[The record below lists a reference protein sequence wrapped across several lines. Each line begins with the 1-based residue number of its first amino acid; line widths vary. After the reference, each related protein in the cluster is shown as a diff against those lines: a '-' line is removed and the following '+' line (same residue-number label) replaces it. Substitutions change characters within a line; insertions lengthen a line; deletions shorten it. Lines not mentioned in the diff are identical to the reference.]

1 MYHFYEI
8 YGKIMNYR
16 VIADIIYAFGKICG
30 SGLSG
35 LGDLEMEKIYDDNS
49 IDVKIG
55 KLEAEEAGVDF
66 EYENIENEEED
77 EKEQPFDA
85 EKIRVDQQML
95 SVKYMLELMEQNL
108 IELNP
113 GYQRRSVWKDNKKKS
128 LLIESLMLRIPIPA
142 FYFYE
147 NEDGKYQVIDGQQR
161 LTTIKEFVDGGFR
174 LSKLEYLGTEYN
186 KKKFKD
192 LDTKYV
198 QRIYRTQIAVN
209 ILDARS
215 PKNVIY
221 DIFRRVNTGGV
232 NLNPQEM
239 RNAICKQE
247 VRDFLVKST
256 QNENYIR
263 ATRGRVKDDRMDSQE
278 LALRFYAFYM
288 AYNFEKNI
296 LYYEY
301 SNIAAMLDD
310 AIESL
315 NKMNPERRAELFQK
329 FDLAMKRSYEAFGKY
344 AFSKIQRDGNR
355 VRRNLDY
362 INKSLFSSF
371 SVLLLSPDFDYMNI
385 KGHQQKLLLG
395 LADALEDHY
404 YTNSITVGTGDKRN
418 VYANFEYSR
427 KVLEECLI

>member
-1 MYHFYEI
+1 M
-8 YGKIMNYR
+8 K
-16 VIADIIYAFGKICG
+16 K
-30 SGLSG
+30 
-35 LGDLEMEKIYDDNS
+35 KYDDDN
-49 IDVKIG
+49 IDVRIG
-55 KLEAEEAGVDF
+55 KLEAEEAGFDYEF
-66 EYENIENEEED
+66 ESADGDEEQEN
-77 EKEQPFDA
+77 EQPFDA

-95 SVKYMLELMEQNL
+95 SVKYMLELMEQEL

-113 GYQRRSVWKDNKKKS
+113 GYQRRRVWKDNKKKS

-161 LTTIKEFVDGGFR
+161 LTTIKEFVNGEFR
-174 LSKLEYLGTEYN
+174 LSGLEYLGKEYN
-186 KKKFKD
+186 KRKFDD
-192 LDTKYV
+192 LDTKYI

-239 RNAICKQE
+239 RNAICRQE
-247 VRDFLVKST
+247 VRDFLIKST
-256 QNENYIR
+256 LNENYIK

-278 LALRFYAFYM
+278 LVLRFYAFYK
-288 AYNFEKNI
+288 AYDYEKNV
-296 LYYEY
+296 LHYDY
-301 SNIAAMLDD
+301 SNIATMLDD

-315 NKMNPERRAELFQK
+315 NKMKPERREELFQK

-344 AFSKIQRDGNR
+344 SFSKIQREGR
-355 VRRNLDY
+355 TVKRNMDY

-371 SVLLLSPDFDYMNI
+371 SVLLLSHDFDDRNI
-385 KGHQQKLLLG
+385 KAHQSSLLLK
-395 LADALEDHY
+395 LADALAEHHY
-404 YTNSITVGTGDKRN
+404 ANSITVGTGDKRN
-418 VYANFEYSR
+418 VYANFEFSR
-427 KVLEECLI
+427 KVLEECLK

>member
-1 MYHFYEI
+1 
-8 YGKIMNYR
+8 
-16 VIADIIYAFGKICG
+16 
-30 SGLSG
+30 
-35 LGDLEMEKIYDDNS
+35 MEKLYDDDS
-49 IDVKIG
+49 IDVRIG
-55 KLEAEEAGVDF
+55 KLEAEEAGVD
-66 EYENIENEEED
+66 YEVDNVETNEEE
-77 EKEQPFDA
+77 ENEQPFDA

-113 GYQRRSVWKDNKKKS
+113 GYQRRRVWKDNKRKS

-147 NEDGKYQVIDGQQR
+147 NEDGQYQVIDGQQR
-161 LTTIKEFVDGGFR
+161 LTTIKEFVNGKFR
-174 LSKLEYLGTEYN
+174 LIGLEYLGKDYN
-186 KKKFKD
+186 KKSFKD
-192 LDTKYV
+192 LDTKYI

-221 DIFRRVNTGGV
+221 DIFRRVNTGGI

-256 QNENYIR
+256 RNDNYIM

-278 LALRFYAFYM
+278 LVLRFYAFYK
-288 AYNFEKNI
+288 AYNYEKSV
-296 LYYEY
+296 LYYDY
-301 SNIAAMLDD
+301 PNIASMLDD

-315 NKMNPERRAELFQK
+315 NTMNAERREELFQK

-344 AFSKIQRDGNR
+344 AFSKIQRDGYG
-355 VRRNLDY
+355 VRRNMDY
-362 INKSLFSSF
+362 INKSLFSAF
-371 SVLLLSPDFDYMNI
+371 SVLLLSPDFGNVNI
-385 KGHQQKLLLG
+385 KASQEKLLIR

-404 YTNSITVGTGDKRN
+404 YTNSITIGTGDKRN

-427 KVLEECLI
+427 KVLEECLK

>member
-1 MYHFYEI
+1 MAI
-8 YGKIMNYR
+8 YYSI
-16 VIADIIYAFGKICG
+16 V
-30 SGLSG
+30 
-35 LGDLEMEKIYDDNS
+35 GDVEMEKMYDNDS
-49 IDVKIG
+49 IDLKIG
-55 KLEAEEAGVDF
+55 KLEAEEAGLDYEF
-66 EYENIENEEED
+66 ENVEDDGEE

-95 SVKYMLELMEQNL
+95 SVKYMLELMEQDL

-113 GYQRRSVWKDNKKKS
+113 GYQRRRVWKDNKKKS

-161 LTTIKEFVDGGFR
+161 LTTIKEFVGGEFR
-174 LSKLEYLGTEYN
+174 LSGLEYLGKENN
-186 KKKFKD
+186 KKKFKN

-247 VRDFLVKST
+247 VRDFLVRST
-256 QNENYIR
+256 QNENYVR

-278 LALRFYAFYM
+278 LVLRFYAFYK
-288 AYNFEKNI
+288 AYNYEKNV
-296 LYYEY
+296 LYYDY
-301 SNIAAMLDD
+301 PNIAAMLDD
-310 AIESL
+310 AIENL
-315 NKMNPERRAELFQK
+315 NKMGSKKREELYLN
-329 FDLAMKRSYEAFGKY
+329 FDLAMKRCYEAFGKY
-344 AFSKIQRDGNR
+344 AFSKIQKEGNR
-355 VRRNLDY
+355 IKRNMDY

-371 SVLLLSPDFDYMNI
+371 SVLLLNPTLDSVNI
-385 KGHQQKLLLG
+385 KAHQEEILLE
-395 LADALEDHY
+395 LADNLADHY

-418 VYANFEYSR
+418 VYANFEFSR
-427 KVLEECLI
+427 KVLEECLG

>member
-1 MYHFYEI
+1 MEEI
-8 YGKIMNYR
+8 YY
-16 VIADIIYAFGKICG
+16 
-30 SGLSG
+30 
-35 LGDLEMEKIYDDNS
+35 DNS

-55 KLEAEEAGVDF
+55 KLEAKEAGFDY
-66 EYENIENEEED
+66 EYENGEADEEE
-77 EKEQPFDA
+77 ENGQPFDA
-85 EKIRVDQQML
+85 EKIRVEQQML
-95 SVKYMLELMEQNL
+95 SVKYMLELMEQDW

-113 GYQRRSVWKDNKKKS
+113 GYQRRRVWKDNKRKS

-147 NEDGKYQVIDGQQR
+147 NEDGVYQVIDGQQR
-161 LTTIKEFVDGGFR
+161 LTTIKEFVDGKFYLNG
-174 LSKLEYLGTEYN
+174 LEYLGKEYN
-186 KKKFKD
+186 KKRFMD

-209 ILDARS
+209 IMDARS

-344 AFSKIQRDGNR
+344 AFSKIQKDGNR

-371 SVLLLSPDFDYMNI
+371 SVLLLSPDFDNMNI

>member
-1 MYHFYEI
+1 M
-8 YGKIMNYR
+8 K
-16 VIADIIYAFGKICG
+16 K
-30 SGLSG
+30 
-35 LGDLEMEKIYDDNS
+35 KYDDDN
-49 IDVKIG
+49 IDVRIG
-55 KLEAEEAGVDF
+55 KLEAEEAGFDYEF
-66 EYENIENEEED
+66 ESTDGDEEQEN
-77 EKEQPFDA
+77 EQPFDA

-95 SVKYMLELMEQNL
+95 SVKYMLELMEQEL

-113 GYQRRSVWKDNKKKS
+113 GYQRRRVWKDNKKKS

-161 LTTIKEFVDGGFR
+161 LTTIKEFVNGEFR
-174 LSKLEYLGTEYN
+174 LSGLEYLGKEYN
-186 KKKFKD
+186 KRKFDD
-192 LDTKYV
+192 LDTKYI

-239 RNAICKQE
+239 RNAICRQE
-247 VRDFLVKST
+247 VRDFLIKST
-256 QNENYIR
+256 LNENYIK

-278 LALRFYAFYM
+278 LVLRFYAFYK
-288 AYNFEKNI
+288 AYDYEKNV
-296 LYYEY
+296 LHYDY
-301 SNIAAMLDD
+301 SNIATMLDD

-315 NKMNPERRAELFQK
+315 NKMKPERREELFQK

-344 AFSKIQRDGNR
+344 AFSKIQREGR
-355 VRRNLDY
+355 TVKRNMDY

-371 SVLLLSPDFDYMNI
+371 SVLLLSHDFDDRNI
-385 KGHQQKLLLG
+385 KAHQSSLLLK
-395 LADALEDHY
+395 LADALAEHHY
-404 YTNSITVGTGDKRN
+404 ANSITVGTGDKRN

-427 KVLEECLI
+427 KVLEECLK

>member
-1 MYHFYEI
+1 MAE
-8 YGKIMNYR
+8 GKDLLS
-16 VIADIIYAFGKICG
+16 VLWSGADVLRGKM
-30 SGLSG
+30 
-35 LGDLEMEKIYDDNS
+35 DANEYKMEKSYDDNS
-49 IDVKIG
+49 IDIKIG
-55 KLEAEEAGVDF
+55 KLEAEEAGVDYEF
-66 EYENIENEEED
+66 ENIENDEEE

-95 SVKYMLELMEQNL
+95 SVKYMLELMEQDL

-174 LSKLEYLGTEYN
+174 LSKLEYLGKEYN

-256 QNENYIR
+256 QNENYVM

-278 LALRFYAFYM
+278 LVLRFYAFYR
-288 AYNFEKNI
+288 AYDYEEKF
-296 LYYEY
+296 LDYDYP
-301 SNIAAMLDD
+301 NIAAMLDD

-315 NKMNPERRAELFQK
+315 NKMNPEKREELFQK
-329 FDLAMKRSYEAFGKY
+329 FNLAMKRSYEAFGKY
-344 AFSKIQRDGNR
+344 AFSKIQRDGSG
-355 VRRNLDY
+355 VKRNLDY

-371 SVLLLSPDFDYMNI
+371 SVLLLSPDYDNVDI
-385 KGHQQKLLLG
+385 KAYQEKLLSG
-395 LADALEDHY
+395 LADALENHY
-404 YTNSITVGTGDKRN
+404 YANSITIGTGNRRN
-418 VYANFEYSR
+418 VYTNFDYSR
-427 KVLEECLI
+427 KVLEECLK

>member
-1 MYHFYEI
+1 MKKMYSE
-8 YGKIMNYR
+8 
-16 VIADIIYAFGKICG
+16 D
-30 SGLSG
+30 
-35 LGDLEMEKIYDDNS
+35 S
-49 IDVKIG
+49 IDIKIG
-55 KLEAEEAGVDF
+55 KLEAEEAGIDYEF
-66 EYENIENEEED
+66 EEAECDD
-77 EKEQPFDA
+77 EQEREQPFDA

-95 SVKYMLELMEQNL
+95 SVKYMLELMEQDL

-113 GYQRRSVWKDNKKKS
+113 GYQRRRVWNDNKKKS

-161 LTTIKEFVDGGFR
+161 LATMKEFVNGDFR
-174 LSKLEYLGTEYN
+174 LTGLEYLGKDYN
-186 KKKFKD
+186 KKKFED

-256 QNENYIR
+256 QNENYIK
-263 ATRGRVKDDRMDSQE
+263 ATRGKVRDERMDAQE
-278 LALRFYAFYM
+278 LVLRFYAFYR
-288 AYNFEKNI
+288 AYDYEKAI
-296 LYYEY
+296 LHYDYL
-301 SNIAAMLDD
+301 NIAAMLDD
-310 AIESL
+310 AIEAL
-315 NKMNPERRAELFQK
+315 NKMKPDKRGELFLK

-344 AFSKIQRDGNR
+344 AFSKIQRDVQGVKR
-355 VRRNLDY
+355 YMDY
-362 INKSLFSSF
+362 INKSMFSAF
-371 SVLLLSPDFDYMNI
+371 TVLLLSPAFDNI
-385 KGHQQKLLLG
+385 NIETYQKKLLLK
-395 LADALEDHY
+395 LAETLEDHY
-404 YTNSITVGTGDKRN
+404 YTNSITIGTGDKRN
-418 VYANFEYSR
+418 VYTNFEYSR
-427 KVLEECLI
+427 KVLEECLK

>member
-1 MYHFYEI
+1 ME
-8 YGKIMNYR
+8 
-16 VIADIIYAFGKICG
+16 IIY
-30 SGLSG
+30 
-35 LGDLEMEKIYDDNS
+35 EDDS
-49 IDVKIG
+49 IDAKIG
-55 KLEAEEAGVDF
+55 RLEAEEAGFD
-66 EYENIENEEED
+66 YEIENSENDEEE

-113 GYQRRSVWKDNKKKS
+113 GYQRRRVWKDNKKKS

-147 NEDGKYQVIDGQQR
+147 NENGKYQVIDGQQR
-161 LTTIKEFVDGGFR
+161 LTTIKEFVDGKFR
-174 LSKLEYLGTEYN
+174 LTGLEYLGKDYN

-221 DIFRRVNTGGV
+221 DIFRRVNTGGM

-247 VRDFLVKST
+247 VRDFLIKST
-256 QNENYIR
+256 KNKNYLA
-263 ATRGRVKDDRMDSQE
+263 ATRERVKDDRMDSQE
-278 LALRFYAFYM
+278 LVLRFYAFYK
-288 AYNFEKNI
+288 AYDYEKNV
-296 LYYEY
+296 LHYDYP
-301 SNIAAMLDD
+301 NIAAMLDK
-310 AIESL
+310 AIEDL
-315 NKMNPERRAELFQK
+315 NKMKPEGREELFQK

-344 AFSKIQRDGNR
+344 AFSKIQREGAD
-355 VRRNLDY
+355 VRRNMDY

-371 SVLLLSPDFDYMNI
+371 SVLLLNRSYDDINI
-385 KGHQQKLLLG
+385 EMLQPEILLR
-395 LADALEDHY
+395 LAEALENHY
-404 YTNSITVGTGDKRN
+404 YANSITIGTGDKRN
-418 VYANFEYSR
+418 VYANFAFSR
-427 KVLEECLI
+427 EVLDKCLK

>member
-1 MYHFYEI
+1 MVI
-8 YGKIMNYR
+8 YYLMIGDVEMGKN
-16 VIADIIYAFGKICG
+16 
-30 SGLSG
+30 
-35 LGDLEMEKIYDDNS
+35 YDDDS

-55 KLEAEEAGVDF
+55 KLEAEEAGFDYEF
-66 EYENIENEEED
+66 ENDESDEEQ

-95 SVKYMLELMEQNL
+95 SVKYMLELMDQNL

-113 GYQRRSVWKDNKKKS
+113 GYQRRRVWKDNKRKS

-161 LTTIKEFVDGGFR
+161 LTTIKEFVNGEFR
-174 LSKLEYLGTEYN
+174 LIGLEYLGKEYN
-186 KKKFKD
+186 KKRFKD

-247 VRDFLVKST
+247 VRDFLKKSI

-278 LALRFYAFYM
+278 LVLRFYAFYKV
-288 AYNFEKNI
+288 YDYEKNI
-296 LYYEY
+296 LHYDY

-310 AIESL
+310 AIEDL
-315 NKMNPERRAELFQK
+315 NKMDQERKEKLFWK

-344 AFSKIQRDGNR
+344 AFSKIQREGR
-355 VRRNLDY
+355 TVKRNMDY

-371 SVLLLSPDFDYMNI
+371 SVLLLSHDFDDVNI
-385 KGHQQKLLLG
+385 KAHQEKLLLG
-395 LADALEDHY
+395 LADALEEHY
-404 YTNSITVGTGDKRN
+404 YTNSITIGTGDKRN
-418 VYANFEYSR
+418 IYVNFEYSR
-427 KVLEECLI
+427 KVLEECLK

>member
-1 MYHFYEI
+1 
-8 YGKIMNYR
+8 
-16 VIADIIYAFGKICG
+16 
-30 SGLSG
+30 
-35 LGDLEMEKIYDDNS
+35 MEKMYDDSS
-49 IDVKIG
+49 IDVRIG
-55 KLEAEEAGVDF
+55 KLEAEEAGVDYEF
-66 EYENIENEEED
+66 EDIENSEEEEI
-77 EKEQPFDA
+77 EKPFDA

-113 GYQRRSVWKDNKKKS
+113 GYQRRRVWKDNKRKS

-161 LTTIKEFVDGGFR
+161 LKTIKEFADGGFR
-174 LSKLEYLGTEYN
+174 LNGLEYLGKEYN

-192 LDTKYV
+192 LDTKYT

-221 DIFRRVNTGGV
+221 DIFRRVNTGGA

-247 VRDFLVKST
+247 VRDFLIKST
-256 QNENYIR
+256 QNENYVM

-278 LALRFYAFYM
+278 LALRFYAFYK
-288 AYNFEKNI
+288 AYDYGKKY
-296 LYYEY
+296 LDYEY
-301 SNIAAMLDD
+301 PNIAAMLDD
-310 AIESL
+310 AIENL
-315 NKMNPERRAELFQK
+315 NKMNPEGREELFQK
-329 FDLAMKRSYEAFGKY
+329 FDLAMKRAYEAFGEY
-344 AFSKIQRDGNR
+344 AFSKIQRGGSG
-355 VRRNLDY
+355 VKRNLDY

-371 SVLLLSPDFDYMNI
+371 SVLLLSPDFDNVDI
-385 KGHQQKLLLG
+385 KAHQEKLLSG

-418 VYANFEYSR
+418 VCANFYCSR
-427 KVLEECLI
+427 KVLEECLK

>member
-1 MYHFYEI
+1 MEGIYE
-8 YGKIMNYR
+8 N
-16 VIADIIYAFGKICG
+16 D
-30 SGLSG
+30 
-35 LGDLEMEKIYDDNS
+35 S

-55 KLEAEEAGVDF
+55 KLEAEEAGID
-66 EYENIENEEED
+66 YEIENMENDEEE
-77 EKEQPFDA
+77 ENEQPFDA

-95 SVKYMLELMEQNL
+95 SVKYMLELMDQDL

-113 GYQRRSVWKDNKKKS
+113 GYQRRRVWKDNKKKS

-161 LTTIKEFVDGGFR
+161 FTTIREFVNGEFR
-174 LSKLEYLGTEYN
+174 LTGLEYLGKDYN
-186 KKKFKD
+186 KRKFKD

-247 VRDFLVKST
+247 VRDFLIKST
-256 QNENYIR
+256 KNENYLL

-278 LALRFYAFYM
+278 LVLRFYAFYK
-288 AYNFEKNI
+288 AYDYEKNV
-296 LYYEY
+296 LHYDYP
-301 SNIAAMLDD
+301 NIATMLDD
-310 AIESL
+310 AIEDL
-315 NKMNPERRAELFQK
+315 NKMQPSMREELYKK
-329 FDLAMKRSYEAFGKY
+329 FDLAMRRTYDAFGEY
-344 AFSKIQRDGNR
+344 AFSKVQKDGR
-355 VRRNLDY
+355 TVKRNMDY

-371 SVLLLSPDFDYMNI
+371 SVLLLNHSYDDINI
-385 KGHQQKLLLG
+385 KSKKEKLLLG
-395 LADALEDHY
+395 LADALADHY
-404 YTNSITVGTGDKRN
+404 YTNSITIGTGDKRN
-418 VYANFEYSR
+418 VYTNFEFSR
-427 KVLEECLI
+427 KVLEQCLV

>member
-1 MYHFYEI
+1 
-8 YGKIMNYR
+8 
-16 VIADIIYAFGKICG
+16 
-30 SGLSG
+30 
-35 LGDLEMEKIYDDNS
+35 MEKLYDDNS
-49 IDVKIG
+49 IDVRIG
-55 KLEAEEAGVDF
+55 KLEAEEAGFDYEVDHV
-66 EYENIENEEED
+66 ENDEEE
-77 EKEQPFDA
+77 ENEQPFDA

-113 GYQRRSVWKDNKKKS
+113 GYQRRRVWKDNKRKS

-147 NEDGKYQVIDGQQR
+147 NEDGQYQVIDGQQR
-161 LTTIKEFVDGGFR
+161 LTTIKEFVKGEFR
-174 LSKLEYLGTEYN
+174 LSGLEYLGKDYN
-186 KKKFKD
+186 KKRFKD
-192 LDTKYV
+192 LDTKYI

-221 DIFRRVNTGGV
+221 DIFRRVNTGGI

-256 QNENYIR
+256 RNDNYIM

-278 LALRFYAFYM
+278 LVLRFYAFYK
-288 AYNFEKNI
+288 AYNYEKNV
-296 LYYEY
+296 LYYDY
-301 SNIAAMLDD
+301 PNIASMLDD

-315 NKMNPERRAELFQK
+315 NTMNAERREELFQK
-329 FDLAMKRSYEAFGKY
+329 FDLAMKRSYKAFGKY
-344 AFSKIQRDGNR
+344 AFSKIQREGSG
-355 VRRNLDY
+355 VKRNMDY
-362 INKSLFSSF
+362 INKSLFSAF
-371 SVLLLSPDFDYMNI
+371 SVLLLNPDFDSVNI
-385 KGHQQKLLLG
+385 KAYQEKLLLK

-404 YTNSITVGTGDKRN
+404 YTNSITIGTGDKRN
-418 VYANFEYSR
+418 VYANFAYSR
-427 KVLEECLI
+427 KVLEECLK

>member
-1 MYHFYEI
+1 
-8 YGKIMNYR
+8 
-16 VIADIIYAFGKICG
+16 
-30 SGLSG
+30 
-35 LGDLEMEKIYDDNS
+35 MEKKYNDNS
-49 IDVKIG
+49 IDIKIG

-66 EYENIENEEED
+66 EYEKIENDEEE

-161 LTTIKEFVDGGFR
+161 LTTIKEFVDGEFR
-174 LSKLEYLGTEYN
+174 LSKLEYLGIEYN
-186 KKKFKD
+186 KKKFED

-256 QNENYIR
+256 QNENYIM

-278 LALRFYAFYM
+278 LVLRFYAFYM
-288 AYNFEKNI
+288 LYDYENNI
-296 LYYEY
+296 LHYEY
-301 SNIAAMLDD
+301 PNIASMLDD

-315 NKMNPERRAELFQK
+315 NKMNPERREELFQK

-344 AFSKIQRDGNR
+344 AFSKIQRDGSG
-355 VRRNLDY
+355 VKRNLDY

-371 SVLLLSPDFDYMNI
+371 SVLLLNSDFDNMNI
-385 KGHQQKLLLG
+385 KAYQKKILTG
-395 LADALEDHY
+395 LADTLEDHY
-404 YTNSITVGTGDKRN
+404 YANSLTVATGNRRN

>member
-1 MYHFYEI
+1 MVKEYNEENVDIEI
-8 YGKIMNYR
+8 
-16 VIADIIYAFGKICG
+16 
-30 SGLSG
+30 
-35 LGDLEMEKIYDDNS
+35 E
-49 IDVKIG
+49 
-55 KLEAEEAGVDF
+55 KLEAQVAGLD
-66 EYENIENEEED
+66 YEVENTEGKEED
-77 EKEQPFDA
+77 EKEKPFDA

-113 GYQRRSVWKDNKKKS
+113 GYQRRRVWKDNKKKS

-161 LTTIKEFVDGGFR
+161 LTTIKEFVNGEFR
-174 LSKLEYLGTEYN
+174 LSGLEYLGKDYN

-247 VRDFLVKST
+247 VRDFLKKSIR
-256 QNENYIR
+256 NENYLL
-263 ATRGRVKDDRMDSQE
+263 ATRGRVKDDRMDAQE
-278 LALRFYAFYM
+278 LVLRFYAFYK
-288 AYNFEKNI
+288 AYDYEKDV
-296 LYYEY
+296 LHYDY
-301 SNIAAMLDD
+301 SSIAAMLDD
-310 AIESL
+310 AIEDL
-315 NKMNPERRAELFQK
+315 NKMKAERRDELYQK
-329 FDLAMKRSYEAFGKY
+329 FDLAMGRSYEAFGKY
-344 AFSKIQRDGNR
+344 AFSKIQREGR
-355 VRRNLDY
+355 TVKRNMDY

-371 SVLLLSPDFDYMNI
+371 SVLLLKSDYDDINI
-385 KGHQQKLLLG
+385 KLCREKILIK
-395 LADALEDHY
+395 LADALTDHY
-404 YTNSITVGTGDKRN
+404 YTNSITIGTGDKRN

-427 KVLEECLI
+427 KVLEECLN